1 MQLDRDTLKD
11 RALTVLQRH
20 VGKGNAITMTR
31 LAGAIQGCDV
41 VPSSRYE
48 ESRIVRSIISQLRE
62 EGHPIA
68 HHNGRGGGYFWAANE
83 AELAETAAWFRS
95 RAMSAFRQEANLK
108 RISLSE
114 LVEQLRLD
122 IEQPR
127 MEQRLSELRQSNEPT
142 KETCHDDTD

>member
-1 MQLDRDTLKD
+1 MQQLDRDTLKE

-20 VGKGNAITMTR
+20 VGKPNAITMTR

-41 VPSSRYE
+41 VPSARYE
-48 ESRIVRSIISQLRE
+48 ETRLVRSIIEQLRR
-62 EGHPIA
+62 EGHPIC

-83 AELAETAAWFRS
+83 AELEETAAWFRK

-122 IEQPR
+122 IETPR
-127 MEQRLSELRQSNEPT
+127 MTERLQEMRTT
-142 KETCHDDTD
+142 KEEPRNGSTE